1 MFVPVNELP
10 FFCTKVFHS
19 SFFKFFALML
29 GMIPSVLAM
38 DMYGDWQN
46 AGFTMVL
53 FSCDG
58 G

>member
-1 MFVPVNELP
+1 VPVNELP